1 MNDQEYLQLRD
12 EFVRPFYLSLLHG
25 NFTFK
30 ITDDSTELGT
40 RIVDA
45 AKSISDTQLLRLLRE
60 REWRG
65 RLTASWFVGLTS
77 RSVFIEEIGQLLIG
91 SEMVYAGQGYC
102 LALGLIGGQT
112 CRGLLSDYLREY
124 LPLRGRIYDQL
135 WAIGALCYLQPSPP
149 EEFLDPQLWTEG
161 TQQLDPAAG
170 ILEFAELVGYLKQNR
185 FIA

>member
-1 MNDQEYLQLRD
+1 M
-12 EFVRPFYLSLLHG
+12 
-25 NFTFK
+25 
-30 ITDDSTELGT
+30 
-40 RIVDA
+40 
-45 AKSISDTQLLRLLRE
+45 
-60 REWRG
+60 
-65 RLTASWFVGLTS
+65 TA
-77 RSVFIEEIGQLLIG
+77 
-91 SEMVYAGQGYC
+91 
-102 LALGLIGGQT
+102 
-112 CRGLLSDYLREY
+112 LREY